1 MRFVNHYAKVPE
13 SDGTGRKAMK
23 KGAIVA
29 ATALVIVFA
38 ICTAAAGGRAPSGA
52 GLIGSYPRASYPA
65 SSAAQQREDARAEQI
80 QQRID
85 LVIARFNNNK
95 ERHVATYN
103 AMKAK
108 VQEVISTL
116 AAQGYDVAKLTAD
129 LQTWDQMIV
138 KFAQDYVSFI
148 GLLEAVRAYAPYE
161 SQGQFASALEQAR
174 AQLRVCR
181 QDSLDMR
188 LFYQQTIRADIAEVA
203 SQKPSSTTPGS
214 GTP

>member
-1 MRFVNHYAKVPE
+1 
-13 SDGTGRKAMK
+13 MK
-23 KGAIVA
+23 KFAIVPV
-29 ATALVIVFA
+29 TVLVMVLA
-38 ICTAAAGGRAPSGA
+38 ICAAAAGNQQQPQ
-52 GLIGSYPRASYPA
+52 GSYPR
-65 SSAAQQREDARAEQI
+65 SSAAEQRQELQDQRALQI

-85 LVIARFNNNK
+85 LIIARFNNNK

-108 VQEVISTL
+108 VQEVVNTL

-129 LQTWDQMIV
+129 LQIWDQMIV
-138 KFAQDYVSFI
+138 KFAQDYVTFI
-148 GLLEAVRAYAPYE
+148 GLLETAKAYAPYE
-161 SQGQFASALEQAR
+161 SQGQFSSALAQAR

-188 LFYQQTIRADIAEVA
+188 LFYQQTIRPDIAAVA

-214 GTP
+214 STP